1 MNRRR
6 TVRTATTNRIRRES
20 DPTPLLYCLMSIVC
34 GIALVVGLFWAGRQ
48 HFSAMDFG
56 IRNAKLR
63 KEKESLE
70 AEQRRLY
77 LHREVAMA
85 PHEIKKAAR
94 KIGFGDISSENIQ
107 VIGAAEH
114 QPELARSASP
124 QPVNTIRSFSQSKDT
139 HAVPEVKKTVSS
151 IPNTEVAKR
160 IEKPKT
166 ATEARMKTTVPQ
178 EMTARLQLAKR

>member
-6 TVRTATTNRIRRES
+6 TARTATTNRIRRES

-70 AEQRRLY
+70 AEQRRLH
-77 LHREVAMA
+77 LHREVALA

-94 KIGFGDISSENIQ
+94 KIGFSDISSEDIQ
-107 VIGAAEH
+107 VIGASEH
-114 QPELARSASP
+114 QPELARNITP
-124 QPVNTIRSFSQSKDT
+124 QPANTVKSFNNAKDAQT
-139 HAVPEVKKTVSS
+139 TPEVKKTVSS
-151 IPNTEVAKR
+151 IPNTEVAKK

-166 ATEARMKTTVPQ
+166 PVETRTKTTVPQ